1 VTEEPVTHRE
11 ADEVP
16 PTLRSQLES
25 EPWARALGVEHQEI
39 SPGYCR
45 VALTVQPH
53 MLNHRGLLH
62 GGVIFSLADV
72 AFGAASN
79 SRGKI
84 DLAISMTISFLAAVA
99 PGARLIAE
107 GTELAHTGTEGFYDV
122 RVRTED
128 GALVAS
134 ASCLSHRVAGVRS

>member
-1 VTEEPVTHRE
+1 MVGERVMRPGP
-11 ADEVP
+11 DEVP

-25 EPWARALGVEHQEI
+25 EPWARALGIEHQEI

-107 GTELAHTGTEGFYDV
+107 GIELAHTGTEGFYDV

-134 ASCLSHRVAGVRS
+134 ASCLSHRVSRAHP